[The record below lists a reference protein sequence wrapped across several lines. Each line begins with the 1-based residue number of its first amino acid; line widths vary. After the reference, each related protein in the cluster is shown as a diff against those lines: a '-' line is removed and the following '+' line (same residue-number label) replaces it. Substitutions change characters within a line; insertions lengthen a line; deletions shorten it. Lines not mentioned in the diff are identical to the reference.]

1 VRQGRFTALFV
12 LICVAFPAPLVA
24 AEQSARNQWW
34 WDESWWSGGKLEV
47 EQTLPVSTRKTSY
60 RNGDVEVPVTILR
73 PKDDKK
79 YPGVL
84 FVHGR
89 RGFDDLVQ
97 LHATRLA
104 ARGFIVFAPDL
115 FTGRFI
121 TKMPIEHDYAI
132 EGDLNKGVDEFLKSK
147 EISSR
152 KVCFYSHTRGG
163 YFTLKV
169 AVAMKRQEKDIVCY
183 VSYYPHWQDPNAPE
197 ALQVYSYAPE
207 INDFTLPAMIF
218 VGELEQYQRKRVIDS
233 SVDTLRSKNRLITY
247 VIYPGVGR
255 GFDFR
260 PENVRTFADDLAS
273 KDAIAR
279 AARFMRT
286 YLVK

>member
-1 VRQGRFTALFV
+1 VQRGFLYT
-12 LICVAFPAPLVA
+12 LVILSHLTLSASAMA
-24 AEQSARNQWW
+24 AEQSARSQWW
-34 WDESWWSGGKLEV
+34 WDEAWWTAGKLGI
-47 EQTLPVSTRKTSY
+47 EQTLPVTTRKTSY

-73 PKDDKK
+73 PKDNKK

-121 TKMPIEHDYAI
+121 TKMPIEHDYAL
-132 EGDLNKGVDEFLKSK
+132 EDDLNKGVDEFMKSK
-147 EISSR
+147 EIMG
-152 KVCFYSHTRGG
+152 KKICFYSHTRGG

-169 AVAMKRQEKDIVCY
+169 SVTKKRQEKDIACY

-197 ALQVYSYAPE
+197 PLQIYSYAPE
-207 INDFTLPAMIF
+207 INDFKVPAMIF
-218 VGELEQYQRKRVIDS
+218 VGEHEQYQRKRVIDS
-233 SVDTLRSKNRLITY
+233 SVDTLRARKRPVTY

-260 PENVRTFADDLAS
+260 PDNVRTFADDLAS
-273 KDAIAR
+273 KDAVAR
-279 AARFMRT
+279 AARFIRGH
-286 YLVK
+286 LEK

>member
-1 VRQGRFTALFV
+1 M
-12 LICVAFPAPLVA
+12 A
-24 AEQSARNQWW
+24 AEPSARNQWW
-34 WDESWWSGGKLEV
+34 WDEAWWTAGKLDV
-47 EQTLPVSTRKTSY
+47 EQTLPVKSRKTSY
-60 RNGDVEVPVTILR
+60 KNGDVEVPVTILR
-73 PKDDKK
+73 PDDNKK

-121 TKMPIEHDYAI
+121 SKMPIEHDYAI
-132 EGDLNKGVDEFLKSK
+132 EGDLNKGVDEFLKSS
-147 EISSR
+147 EISNK

-169 AVAMKRQEKDIVCY
+169 AVVMKRQENGIACY

-197 ALQVYSYAPE
+197 PLQIYSFAPE

-218 VGELEQYQRKRVIDS
+218 VGEHEQYQRKRVIDS
-233 SVDTLRSKNRLITY
+233 SVETLRAKGRTITY

-279 AARFMRT
+279 AARFMRQQ
-286 YLVK
+286 LAK